1 MAQDALGNADTDAD
15 SEEGLVDADVD
26 ADAGDTPVLVDDA
39 DASDNV
45 PVDADAVNVLADAEN
60 VVDAV
65 YLPAPGCRCPCGSP
79 RPGDLNV
86 PDVGVSRK
94 C

>member
-15 SEEGLVDADVD
+15 SEEGLVDAD
-26 ADAGDTPVLVDDA
+26 ADAGDAPVLVDDA
-39 DASDNV
+39 DASANV
-45 PVDADAVNVLADAEN
+45 PVATDAEN